1 MYIICQYIE
10 IDLNDTYKIDSSGKL
25 EWVGMIKQ
33 DLYDLLYKLLC
44 LTLLQWEQLLLLHT

>member
-1 MYIICQYIE
+1 MYIIRQYIE
-10 IDLNDTYKIDSSGKL
+10 IDLNDTYQIGSRGKL

-44 LTLLQWEQLLLLHT
+44 LTLLQ

>member
-44 LTLLQWEQLLLLHT
+44 LTLLQWEQFLLLHT

>member
-10 IDLNDTYKIDSSGKL
+10 IDLNDTYQIGSCGKL

-44 LTLLQWEQLLLLHT
+44 LTLLQ